1 MSNLIKHAWTEFKAA
16 GWLNSDDEFT
26 DEMQAMICDN
36 VIELLK
42 TFSYQG
48 HSGTS
53 APYAIDLFTKLAKYE
68 PLVPLTGEDWEWVNV
83 SDYGDG
89 KPHWQNKR
97 CGHVFKDEN
106 GAYDIDGIVWYEWV
120 TDKETG
126 EKYKCHF
133 TNRESRV
140 KVEFPYTPTREYR
153 EWISDEE
160 S

>member
-16 GWLNSDDEFT
+16 GWLNADAEFT

-42 TFSYQG
+42 TFSDQG

-53 APYAIDLFTKLAKYE
+53 APYAIELFTKLAKYE

-83 SDYGDG
+83 SNYGDG
-89 KPHWQNKR
+89 SPHWQNKR

-106 GAYDIDGIVWYEWV
+106 GAYDINGIVWYDWM
-120 TDKETG
+120 TDEETG
-126 EKYKCHF
+126 EKYKSHF

-140 KVEFPYTPTREYR
+140 KVEFPYTPKTEYR
-153 EWISDEE
+153 EYKPS
-160 S
+160 